1 MPRRGKNKYIPR
13 NFQRSD
19 IGRVKISK
27 KEDEL
32 PELTLETSIQL
43 EDTDVPELE
52 DMSNTDIEIPDLN
65 KAYNESKL
73 LK

>member
-52 DMSNTDIEIPDLN
+52 DMSMSIDDTEKFINT
-65 KAYNESKL
+65 KGL

>member
-1 MPRRGKNKYIPR
+1 MPRRGKNKYISR

-52 DMSNTDIEIPDLN
+52 DMSMSIDDTEKFINA
-65 KAYNESKL
+65 KGL

>member
-1 MPRRGKNKYIPR
+1 MPRRGKKKYISR

-52 DMSNTDIEIPDLN
+52 DMSMSIDDTEKFINA
-65 KAYNESKL
+65 KGL

>member
-1 MPRRGKNKYIPR
+1 MPRRGKKYISR
-13 NFQRSD
+13 NFQRHD